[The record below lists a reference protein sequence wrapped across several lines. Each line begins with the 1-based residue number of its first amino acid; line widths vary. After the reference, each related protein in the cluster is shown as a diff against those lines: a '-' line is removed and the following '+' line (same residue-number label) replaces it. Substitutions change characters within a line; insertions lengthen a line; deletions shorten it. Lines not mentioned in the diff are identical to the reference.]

1 MMEIAVIFLERVIER
16 DHLQSSDPLQHS
28 LTQSLPPRLHIA
40 GRLTQLGIIIKR
52 EISSGTV
59 MMMKLTQVPSQRTR
73 YICLKKNTV
82 IRKERQVETETK
94 EENHH
99 ERLVINLQ
107 ELLPCLNDQKE
118 KSGNQK
124 G

>member
-1 MMEIAVIFLERVIER
+1 MIFSKSTETDMKMTFLTHIHDIRLLQLPQQLKELLEAI
-16 DHLQSSDPLQHS
+16 
-28 LTQSLPPRLHIA
+28 T
-40 GRLTQLGIIIKR
+40 IKR
-52 EISSGTV
+52 ETSSGIV
-59 MMMKLTQVPSQRTR
+59 MMMKLIQIPSQRTR

-82 IRKERQVETETK
+82 IRKERQVGTETK

-124 G
+124 D